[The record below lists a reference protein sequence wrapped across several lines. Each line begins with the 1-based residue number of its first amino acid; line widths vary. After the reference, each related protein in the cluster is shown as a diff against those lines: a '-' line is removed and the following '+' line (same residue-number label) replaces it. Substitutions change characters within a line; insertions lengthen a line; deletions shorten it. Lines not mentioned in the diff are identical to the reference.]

1 MGRRNGLISR
11 SDFMPKPDLH
21 GLPPAPAP
29 VRPPTLPLDFRDI
42 RQSPGFELQPT
53 DPSSSLDKASAG
65 AMAVSPEREPART
78 VEPSEDET
86 LQKAKELCREDGK
99 VWNSADFEGGSPTE
113 VAAIATDSD
122 HTEYLNRAR
131 ALLKQK

>member
-1 MGRRNGLISR
+1 
-11 SDFMPKPDLH
+11 MPKPDLH

-29 VRPPTLPLDFRDI
+29 PPDFRDI

-53 DPSSSLDKASAG
+53 DPFSAPDKALAG
-65 AMAVSPEREPART
+65 AMAVSTEREPART
-78 VEPSEDET
+78 LEPSEDET

-99 VWNSADFEGGSPTE
+99 VWNLADFEGGSATE
-113 VAAIATDSD
+113 AGAIATDSD

-131 ALLKQK
+131 ALLK

>member
-1 MGRRNGLISR
+1 MACRPRRR
-11 SDFMPKPDLH
+11 
-21 GLPPAPAP
+21 P

-42 RQSPGFELQPT
+42 RQSSGFELQTT

-78 VEPSEDET
+78 VESSEDET

-99 VWNSADFEGGSPTE
+99 VWNSADFEGGSATE
-113 VAAIATDSD
+113 VGAIATDSD
-122 HTEYLNRAR
+122 HAEYLNRAR